1 MEDLDYERVAWAA
14 LLGTVALPVV
24 WVLSLLAAPFLLV
37 WLAWVVVRRA
47 IIERNGVEQLRAEHA
62 ACPIEWHAENFRGC
76 CGMLGAKEAAD
87 IEGYIRVKKLYAR
100 YSRQSPLH
108 DRDDDWWEEVIVLA
122 CKEPAWMRR

>member
-1 MEDLDYERVAWAA
+1 MEDLDWEKVALAL

-37 WLAWVVVRRA
+37 GLAVVWVRRA
-47 IIERNGVEQLRAEHA
+47 IIERNGVEQLRAKHA

-76 CGMLGAKEAAD
+76 CGLLGTRDATD
-87 IEGYIRVKKLYAR
+87 VEGYIRVKKLYAR
-100 YSRQSPLH
+100 YSRKSPLH

-122 CKEPAWMRR
+122 CAPLTPRTR